1 MQRELEKYTNQA
13 RFVQMIIDGRLIVS
27 KKKKLVLVS
36 ELKKLGFKA
45 FTKVA
50 DAIKEGEL
58 EPIADDDEE
67 AEEDIE
73 TGANSYDYLLGV
85 SVPHIL
91 KYERPINNTIDAHL
105 VADPRT
111 S

>member
-13 RFVQMIIDGRLIVS
+13 RFVQMIIDGKLIVS
-27 KKKKLVLVS
+27 KKKKLALVS

-58 EPIADDDEE
+58 APIADNDEE

-73 TGANSYDYLLGV
+73 TGASAYDYLLGV
-85 SVPHIL
+85 SIQHNL
-91 KYERPINNTIDAHL
+91 KCERLANNTTDAYL
-105 VADPRT
+105 VADSRT